1 MGAYHYYVLCGVEVR
16 IFVIVRYFG
25 KIFAGYVAAAGLY
38 IGIGLAEVDFLLSF
52 WTAMGYLLVVAWV
65 VPLVVR
71 KLR

>member
-1 MGAYHYYVLCGVEVR
+1 MRDLLRAMTRDPDGPLRPDRSELKV
-16 IFVIVRYFG
+16 
-25 KIFAGYVAAAGLY
+25 FAGYVAAAGLY

>member
-1 MGAYHYYVLCGVEVR
+1 MRDLLRAMTRDPDGPLRPDRNELKV
-16 IFVIVRYFG
+16 
-25 KIFAGYVAAAGLY
+25 FAGYVAAAGLY